1 MVLRNS
7 LKTHDKPRQWDVCT
21 STDLSLLRCVL
32 CDAIPDSHE
41 HLFFECTFSSKV
53 WVYIRH
59 LVGMDN
65 VHPRLGDIVAYL
77 QPIASKRS
85 ATSIIGRLLLAAS
98 SYHIWL
104 ECNYRT
110 FKQTKRSPEEIH
122 DYIMVT
128 VRLKLPTFKFK
139 NTSRVKGFKLPP
151 SKSYTLFLPPNW
163 SGRLWGREGCSFS
176 STGHGHC
183 NTGDCG
189 GALYCNGTGGEPPA
203 TLAEITLAAE
213 FDFYDV
219 SLVDGYNLPIAIKP
233 FKGTGYCRYVGCVS
247 DLNVMCPVGL
257 QVRSL
262 DDKRRVVAC
271 KSACSVFKSPRFCCT
286 GNYGNA
292 FTCKATAYSKIFKV
306 ACPRAYSYAYDD
318 ATSVATCTSASYLL
332 TFCLHR

>member
-1 MVLRNS
+1 MV
-7 LKTHDKPRQWDVCT
+7 TMHHHT
-21 STDLSLLRCVL
+21 TT
-32 CDAIPDSHE
+32 I
-41 HLFFECTFSSKV
+41 
-53 WVYIRH
+53 
-59 LVGMDN
+59 
-65 VHPRLGDIVAYL
+65 
-77 QPIASKRS
+77 
-85 ATSIIGRLLLAAS
+85 LLLILTTLHLTS
-98 SYHIWL
+98 STTILMVNKCSHPVWPGIQPGG
-104 ECNYRT
+104 N
-110 FKQTKRSPEEIH
+110 SPILA
-122 DYIMVT
+122 
-128 VRLKLPTFKFK
+128 RG
-139 NTSRVKGFKLPP
+139 GFKLPP

-233 FKGTGYCRYVGCVS
+233 LKGTGYCRYVGCVS

-257 QVRSL
+257 QVRSR
-262 DDKRRVVAC
+262 DKRRVVAC

-318 ATSVATCTSASYLL
+318 ATSLATCTSASYLL
-332 TFCLHR
+332 TFCVHR